1 MNASWVRRLTS
12 WSSRIR
18 SISSVLESSSNTC
31 YLTLNRLR
39 ASSFLRRSRSTSGGL
54 LLGAATYSYTEST
67 ESPPELPKNP
77 VDLPNSHLSH
87 EVNDN
92 NILKCLFLQ
101 YWTSRPLFRQ
111 FLIRQSCAISVES
124 SSQFLTHVVMGIE
137 EVLNEYIGNMSEL
150 ANLYEDSV
158 LAVTDE
164 GADRWEQ
171 KTKQVDVPR
180 HFNCHVVLLSE
191 FCTWR
196 PVAADCATRRTTR
209 SSCFTLWRNC

>member
-101 YWTSRPLFRQ
+101 YWTKPSFVPSVLDPPVVRHFRREFLSVPDARRHGDRRGSERVYREHVGTSQPLRGLCPGRHGRRSRPVRAKDQ
-111 FLIRQSCAISVES
+111 TGGCS
-124 SSQFLTHVVMGIE
+124 
-137 EVLNEYIGNMSEL
+137 
-150 ANLYEDSV
+150 
-158 LAVTDE
+158 
-164 GADRWEQ
+164 
-171 KTKQVDVPR
+171 
-180 HFNCHVVLLSE
+180 
-191 FCTWR
+191 
-196 PVAADCATRRTTR
+196 
-209 SSCFTLWRNC
+209 